1 MTARDKSLCC
11 VPLKTI
17 PLPVQLV
24 KNSCREFYTNPDGSL
39 MKTGDIFKPPAS
51 LVQTLRAIADDG
63 VSALHGGE
71 VGRKLVQDIQDQGCR
86 KKPS

>member
-1 MTARDKSLCC
+1 
-11 VPLKTI
+11 
-17 PLPVQLV
+17 
-24 KNSCREFYTNPDGSL
+24 